1 MHLVQ
6 MVTQIK
12 EAGAWIRAFGS
23 LEELPWY
30 CQLSQHVMADVLEM
44 IFQWYYL
51 QDIVGNRL
59 LYILHYVLGLSY

>member
-30 CQLSQHVMADVLEM
+30 CQLSQ
-44 IFQWYYL
+44 QCY
-51 QDIVGNRL
+51 G
-59 LYILHYVLGLSY
+59 